1 MLQAS
6 KEWRWIRCSHRNRL
20 LVDLGEDLQ
29 LCTPFRLRQLTED
42 SLHSVDLSVDEAAF
56 YRNVYDYLLGFKV
69 WSEPQCCQIALNA
82 TAAKFHLLP
91 VQAKSWFFNCYNG
104 GQPLCEAVVTLQSRC
119 QSGEFLIVDH
129 NQETSM
135 CINLTQGF
143 MLDEN
148 IELEQFQAIKVLND
162 RVHPLIQ
169 VHKMTQTA

>member
-1 MLQAS
+1 M
-6 KEWRWIRCSHRNRL
+6 
-20 LVDLGEDLQ
+20 LVDLGDDLQ

-42 SLHSVDLSVDEAAF
+42 SLQSVDLSVEEAAF

-91 VQAKSWFFNCYNG
+91 VQAKSWFFKSYTG
-104 GQPLCEAVVTLQSRC
+104 GQPLVDAVITLHSKC
-119 QSGEFLIVDH
+119 QPGEFLIVDH
-129 NQETSM
+129 NHQSCL

-169 VHKMTQTA
+169 AHKLTKTA